1 MPNFLEWLPEWII
14 FLMVSLLIGGLIG
27 LEQESYHK
35 SEEKKHFG
43 GVRTFPLISLMG
55 FSVGYFI
62 KDNFFTAVVF
72 FSFSL
77 LILGG
82 YIYEAVFFHRKG
94 ITTEVAGLLTFILG
108 IVVAKGYII
117 EAVTAGITV
126 TLILSLREH
135 IHSFVYKYIDEK
147 DMIAVLKF
155 LIVTAVLYPL
165 LPDHAYTVLKINPK
179 SIWLMV
185 ILISSISFGAYFAT
199 KIFGAK
205 KGILATALL
214 GGLMSSTA
222 VTLAFSKRSKELPE
236 MSRELAYGIVLA
248 STIMFLR
255 QFFVLLIIN
264 FSIAKQFFLFSIL
277 LFLTGILFVIRKP
290 AKQKENVPVSF
301 INPYELSYAVMFGAF
316 YAVILIISRLSNH
329 YFGSF
334 GVYFVGFISGAADVD
349 PITISMGQLAKNG
362 VIIEHVALMTIII
375 SSITNTII
383 KGMFAV
389 MFGSKELY
397 RCVWK
402 AFLGI
407 VVIAIVA
414 AAVFF
419 GVLVYNPI
427 WKL

>member
-1 MPNFLEWLPEWII
+1 MPNFLDWLPQWVI
-14 FLMVSLLIGGLIG
+14 FLVVSLLIGGLIG
-27 LEQESYHK
+27 LEQESYHRT
-35 SEEKKHFG
+35 EEQKHFG

-55 FSVGYFI
+55 FSAVYFV
-62 KDNFFTAVVF
+62 KDILFTVVIF

-77 LILGG
+77 LIVGE
-82 YIYEAVFFHRKG
+82 YIYEAIFFHRKG
-94 ITTEVAGLLTFILG
+94 ITTEVAGLLTFVLG
-108 IVVAKGYII
+108 VIVAKGYII
-117 EAVTAGITV
+117 EAVTIGITI

-135 IHSFVYKYIDEK
+135 IHSFVYKYIGEK

-165 LPDHAYTVLKINPK
+165 LPNHAYTFLKINPK

-185 ILISSISFGAYFAT
+185 ILISSISFSAYFAT
-199 KIFGAK
+199 KIFGAE
-205 KGILATALL
+205 KGILATAIF
-214 GGLMSSTA
+214 GGLISSTA

-264 FSIAKQFFLFSIL
+264 FSIAKQFFAFSIL
-277 LFLTGILFVIRKP
+277 LFLTGILFVLRKST
-290 AKQKENVPVSF
+290 KQKGDVPVSF
-301 INPYELSYAVMFGAF
+301 VNPYELSYAIMFGVF

-329 YFGSF
+329 YFGSL

-349 PITISMGQLAKNG
+349 PITISMGQLSKSG
-362 VIIEHVALMTIII
+362 VIAEHVALMTIII
-375 SSITNTII
+375 SSIANTIM
-383 KGMFAV
+383 KGVFAT

-397 RCVWK
+397 KYVWT
-402 AFLGI
+402 AFLSI

-414 AAVFF
+414 VAVFLYF
-419 GVLVYNPI
+419 LC
-427 WKL
+427 